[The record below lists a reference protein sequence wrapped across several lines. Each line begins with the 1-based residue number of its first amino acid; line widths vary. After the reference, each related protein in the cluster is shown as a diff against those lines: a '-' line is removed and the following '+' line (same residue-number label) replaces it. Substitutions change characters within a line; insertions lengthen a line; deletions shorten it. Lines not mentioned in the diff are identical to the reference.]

1 MNNRFTY
8 AMLAGTVAVPL
19 AALAQVTNTGNAFV
33 GFLNRTGG
41 FLNDIIIFLFLVATV
56 IFLFGVVR
64 YITAGG
70 DEEKLKEGRA
80 MILYGIIGLAI
91 MVALWAFVNVGI
103 DFFFNS
109 GTSIRIPGATGVPQQ

>member
-1 MNNRFTY
+1 
-8 AMLAGTVAVPL
+8 MLAAGSLVPL
-19 AALAQVTNTGNAFV
+19 AAFAQVTGTGNAFV
-33 GFLNRTGG
+33 EFLGRIGN
-41 FLNDIIIFLFLVATV
+41 FLNDIIVFLFLVATV

-70 DEEKLKEGRA
+70 EEETIKEARS

-103 DFFFNS
+103 DFFFNT
-109 GTSIRIPGATGVPQQ
+109 GTPIRIPGPGGVPQQ